1 VGTGFASRL
10 CGKKIQSPQKWEP
23 VLRQGFAAR
32 KSKARKSGN
41 RFCDQALRQENPK
54 PAKGRTGF
62 AIRLCGKKIQSPQKG
77 GPVLRSGF
85 ATQDDA
91 QRTACGAWD

>member
-32 KSKARKSGN
+32 KSKARKREN
-41 RFCDQALRQENPK
+41 RFCDQMMRKEA
-54 PAKGRTGF
+54 
-62 AIRLCGKKIQSPQKG
+62 LCGRKAKSDQESH
-77 GPVLRSGF
+77 R
-85 ATQDDA
+85 
-91 QRTACGAWD
+91 